1 MLLKSVKILSAGVA
15 ILVLAGCG
23 GAKLT
28 PQQIEEAK
36 NFDTGKIDTF
46 KERLHKGMNED
57 ELLFYA
63 PYSMKLAKEYYEKA
77 QESKNNAEKVAA
89 FMQAE
94 KALQNGYETKELVKK
109 YLSDVQ
115 DLKEKMLKQNTQ
127 IVYKSRYEDFIDD
140 YGDLIEMVDKREIT
154 KALEEKKD
162 VMNDGMDLYG
172 DAVVYRNINEAYL
185 ILDRMEDD
193 DLDELAPKLF
203 EQAERVYEESVTQIK
218 KEPDNKELVAKLA
231 KKTNNLA
238 KFAETV
244 AKEVHDFRELKEDE
258 QEAYFIKLH
267 KRVATLNPNED
278 QNPILHLPMFE
289 KIIYLEELNKAGASK
304 KRLTV
309 AESSSATIEKDD
321 VVTVEKSENT
331 ETQN

>member
-1 MLLKSVKILSAGVA
+1 MFLKSVKLIGIGAA
-15 ILVLAGCG
+15 ILLLTGCG

-36 NFDTGKIDTF
+36 NFDTSKIDTF
-46 KERLHKGMNED
+46 KERLHKGINED

-63 PYSMKLAKEYYEKA
+63 PYSVKLAKEYYEKA
-77 QESKNNAEKVAA
+77 QGSKNDAEKVAA

-94 KALQNGYETKELVKK
+94 KALQNGYETKKLVKK

-115 DLKEKMLKQNTQ
+115 DLKERMIKQNTQ
-127 IVYKSRYEDFIDD
+127 AVYKSRYEDFMDD
-140 YGDLIEMVDKREIT
+140 YGDLIELIDKREIT

-162 VMNDGMDLYG
+162 VMSDGMDLYG

-193 DLDELAPKLF
+193 DLDELAPNLF

-238 KFAETV
+238 KFAETI
-244 AKEVHDFRELKEDE
+244 AKEVYDFRELKEDE
-258 QEAYFIKLH
+258 QEAYFVKLH
-267 KRVATLNPNED
+267 KRVASLNPNED
-278 QNPILHLPMFE
+278 KNPILHLPMFE
-289 KIIYLEELNKAGASK
+289 KITYLEEINKVAPSK
-304 KRLTV
+304 KRLPV
-309 AESSSATIEKDD
+309 AENSSVTIEKDE
-321 VVTVEKSENT
+321 VETVEKSESS
-331 ETQN
+331 ESQN